1 MEVGSDATTLEEVT
15 EEDSTSSPGC
25 SDETSSS
32 SSTVSIVVSRV
43 TTCDSSTTTGRMVV
57 DWIGELGSDCGG
69 VLRSKACWTT
79 SGGGRARGEIMILG
93 A

>member
-43 TTCDSSTTTGRMVV
+43 TTDGSSTATGRMVV
-57 DWIGELGSDCGG
+57 DWVGELGSDCGG

>member
-43 TTCDSSTTTGRMVV
+43 TTGDSSTTTGRMVV
-57 DWIGELGSDCGG
+57 DWVGELGSDCGG